1 MTLVKLL
8 ESCHVVLGR
17 LLRQLII
24 CSLRCL
30 SFGCGHVTR
39 LLGQARKKFH
49 NFRLVW
55 HDSRF
60 REFQGSNTEVL
71 RNCPRGDAVQ
81 RPSTLNA
88 AVMQRFA
95 RVVALPDPKNSG
107 FPSRIN
113 SFRTAELQHTCRGT
127 VLTSSH
133 ANARVIAS
141 RIFRPAALAP
151 SSRQFARGECYPF

>member
-8 ESCHVVLGR
+8 ESCHVVLGG

-49 NFRLVW
+49 KLSDLVGTM
-55 HDSRF
+55 SRF
-60 REFQGSNTEVL
+60 PRVSRERYSGLS
-71 RNCPRGDAVQ
+71 NCPRGDAVQ

-88 AVMQRFA
+88 AVMRRFA
-95 RVVALPDPKNSG
+95 RVVALPDPKNSD

-113 SFRTAELQHTCRGT
+113 SFVRLDCSIRAE
-127 VLTSSH
+127 
-133 ANARVIAS
+133 AR
-141 RIFRPAALAP
+141 
-151 SSRQFARGECYPF
+151 C